1 MIDTEHVKCDTCTA
15 PEPMELDA
23 SDEASRGWPT
33 VDIETNPY
41 KAQFPLFQQ
50 HPEIAFL
57 DSAATAQRPACVL
70 DAERDFYQRMNANP
84 LRGLYELGV
93 EATDRYEAA
102 RERVRKFLNARS
114 DAEIIFTR
122 NTTESINLVA
132 YSYGLSHVKA
142 GDEVLVSIMEHHSNL
157 LPWQMVCRQTGAS
170 LKFMECEMDGTLDLN
185 KAEALI
191 TPKTKI
197 VACTHVSN
205 VLGRVNPIRELAAL
219 AHRAGAVLVVDGA
232 QSTPHIP
239 VDVQALDAD
248 FFAFSGHKV
257 YGPMGIGVLYG
268 REELLNAMPPFLTG
282 GEMIES
288 VTRDGAVFAELPHKF
303 EAGTVNAAD
312 AAGLHAAIDYVK
324 SIGFTAMHQ
333 QEVALTRRAMDA
345 IGEMPHVHVLGSEK
359 PEEHCGIITFTVDG
373 VHPHDISEILAGHHC
388 AQPLLAYL
396 KHPSTARASLA
407 FYNTES
413 EVDRLLDSISTLRE
427 RMGYGK

>member
-1 MIDTEHVKCDTCTA
+1 MTYDYKRDFPIFQHTDVAYID
-15 PEPMELDA
+15 
-23 SDEASRGWPT
+23 
-33 VDIETNPY
+33 N
-41 KAQFPLFQQ
+41 
-50 HPEIAFL
+50 
-57 DSAATAQRPACVL
+57 AATAQRPQCVL
-70 DAERDFYQRMNANP
+70 DAVADFYRCHNANP
-84 LRGLYELGV
+84 LRGLYPLSV
-93 EATDRYEAA
+93 EATDIYEQA
-102 RERVRKFLNARS
+102 RETVRDFIGARS
-114 DAEIIFTR
+114 AREIVFTR
-122 NTTESINLVA
+122 NTTESLNLVA
-132 YSYGLSHVKA
+132 YSYGLTHVKA
-142 GDEVLVSIMEHHSNL
+142 GDEVLVSIMEHHSDL
-157 LPWQMVCRQTGAS
+157 LPWQMVCRQTGAE
-170 LKFMECEMDGTLDLN
+170 LKFIECAPDGSVDLQQI
-185 KAEALI
+185 ESLI
-191 TPKTKI
+191 TERTKI
-197 VACTHVSN
+197 VAMTQVSN
-205 VLGRVNPIRELAAL
+205 VLGRKYPVKEVAAM
-219 AHRAGAVLVVDGA
+219 AHKKGAVMVVDGA
-232 QSTPHIP
+232 QSTPHMP
-239 VDVQALDAD
+239 VNVQELGAD

-257 YGPMGIGVLYG
+257 FGPMGIGGLYG
-268 REELLNAMPPFLTG
+268 REDLLEEMPPFLSG

-312 AAGLHAAIDYVK
+312 AVGLHAAIDYVK

-373 VHPHDISEILAGHHC
+373 VHPHDISEILASDGVAIRAGHHC